1 MANMIQLGRLYCDLT
16 TAVGPAVVEQT
27 LVRVGVAEGTVY
39 SVAHP
44 VPEGCDRPTGQVMF
58 HFFFGGVLLIRIGR
72 RELLRHLSFLLMCYS
87 TIRLFSS

>member
-58 HFFFGGVLLIRIGR
+58 YFFGGGCF
-72 RELLRHLSFLLMCYS
+72 SFGLEDASCFGIYP
-87 TIRLFSS
+87 FS